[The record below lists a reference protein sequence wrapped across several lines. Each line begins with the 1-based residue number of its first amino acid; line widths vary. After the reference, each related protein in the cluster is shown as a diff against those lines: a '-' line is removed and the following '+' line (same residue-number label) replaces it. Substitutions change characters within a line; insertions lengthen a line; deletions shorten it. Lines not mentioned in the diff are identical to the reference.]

1 MGLDMDQERCS
12 ARVAELAI
20 WFGHVD
26 PLPLAGGITNQN
38 FTVEDRGRRYV
49 VRVGSDILVHGVVRA
64 NELAASRAAHL
75 AGLSPCVVHAEPG
88 IVVLDFIEGRTLH
101 GGGRAQPRQPRAP
114 GRHSAA
120 LPPRHSAIFARA
132 CRDVLGVPCR
142 ARLCPH
148 AQRRREPPHSSPPG
162 SSRRAERL
170 GAAVG
175 PIDIVF
181 GHNDLLAAN
190 FIDDGE
196 RLWLVDWEYAGF
208 NSPLFDLGGLASN
221 SELSPEQAERLLEP
235 LFRRAGR
242 RSSCAG
248 GAAAM
253 TAASLLRETMW
264 SMVSEIHST
273 IDFDYAAYT
282 AENLR
287 RFEAAYAAFGE
298 MDPHERAAVFRED
311 RRRRRRHRRLFGR
324 LSSRQ
329 DGAHR
334 RAAARAG
341 AS

>member
-1 MGLDMDQERCS
+1 MSFDIDQERSS

-20 WFGHVD
+20 WFGRVD

-75 AGLSPCVVHAEPG
+75 AGLSPAVVHAEPG
-88 IVVLDFIEGRTLH
+88 IVVFDFIEGRTFTPEDVRNPRNLERLVDMVRHCHRDIPQYLRGPAAMFWVFHVVRDYGHTLNEGGSRH
-101 GGGRAQPRQPRAP
+101 GPI
-114 GRHSAA
+114 
-120 LPPRHSAIFARA
+120 LPDLLARA
-132 CRDVLGVPCR
+132 
-142 ARLCPH
+142 ARLE
-148 AQRRREPPHSSPPG
+148 AT
-162 SSRRAERL
+162 
-170 GAAVG
+170 VG
-175 PIDIVF
+175 PIEVVF

-221 SELSPEQAERLLEP
+221 SELSPEQAEQALSLYFGKPVDDRLRL
-235 LFRRAGR
+235 RA
-242 RSSCAG
+242 C
-248 GAAAM
+248 AM

-273 IDFDYAAYT
+273 VDFDYAAYT

-287 RFEAAYAAFGE
+287 RFEAAYATYLV
-298 MDPHERAAVFRED
+298 MDRA
-311 RRRRRRHRRLFGR
+311 
-324 LSSRQ
+324 
-329 DGAHR
+329 
-334 RAAARAG
+334 
-341 AS
+341 

>member
-1 MGLDMDQERCS
+1 MSLDMDQERSS

-88 IVVLDFIEGRTLH
+88 IVVFDFIEGRTYTAEDVRNPANLERLVDIVRRCH
-101 GGGRAQPRQPRAP
+101 REIPQYLRGPAAMFWVFHVVRDYARTLSEGAS
-114 GRHSAA
+114 RHIP
-120 LPPRHSAIFARA
+120 LLRDLLARA
-132 CRDVLGVPCR
+132 
-142 ARLCPH
+142 ARL
-148 AQRRREPPHSSPPG
+148 E
-162 SSRRAERL
+162 
-170 GAAVG
+170 AAVG
-175 PIDIVF
+175 PIEVVF

-190 FIDDGE
+190 FIDDGR

-221 SELSPEQAERLLEP
+221 SELSPEQAERTLSLYFGKP
-235 LFRRAGR
+235 VDDQLRRR
-242 RSSCAG
+242 
-248 GAAAM
+248 AAAM

-264 SMVSEIHST
+264 SMVSGIHST
-273 IDFDYAAYT
+273 VDFDYAAYT

-287 RFEAAYAAFGE
+287 RFEAAYATYLT
-298 MDPHERAAVFRED
+298 MDHA
-311 RRRRRRHRRLFGR
+311 
-324 LSSRQ
+324 
-329 DGAHR
+329 
-334 RAAARAG
+334 
-341 AS
+341 